1 MTAGTREFDLI
12 VFGATGF
19 VGVLTARHL
28 AQHAPDGVRIA
39 LAGRTQAKLEK
50 VRAELGE
57 RAKDWGIVVAD
68 VDKPSTLDAMVARTT
83 VLCSTVGPYALYG
96 ETVVG
101 ACVNA
106 GTHYTDLTGEVL
118 FARRSIDKFH
128 EQAVAN
134 GTKIVHSCG
143 FDSIPS
149 DLGTFLVYEKAKA
162 DGAGTLGSTTLVI
175 RSIRGGASGGTI
187 ASAIGL
193 ADEVSADGEARRVA
207 GRPHSLSVDHTRE
220 TDARPGGDLATV
232 SGKDVDPSLS
242 GTLAPFFM
250 ASYNTRVVRRSNG
263 LLDFA
268 YGPTFSYRETMAVPG
283 PSVVTKVA
291 AHAVQGALAVGMAAL
306 AIKPLR
312 PVLEKVLPSPGE
324 GPSEKSQANGS
335 FIADVYTRATSGRR
349 YRSTIGAKLDPGYS
363 GTAVMLG
370 ESSLALA
377 LDGDTARGG
386 ATLPDRAGVLTPAVA
401 LGDVLADR
409 LRAQDFTVTVE
420 ELT

>member
-1 MTAGTREFDLI
+1 M
-12 VFGATGF
+12 FGATGF
-19 VGVLTARHL
+19 VGELTARHL
-28 AQHAPDGVRIA
+28 ANHAPEGVRIA
-39 LAGRTQAKLEK
+39 LAGRNAAKLEK
-50 VRAELGE
+50 LRDSLGPRAAGF
-57 RAKDWGIVVAD
+57 GIVVAD
-68 VDKPSTLDAMVARTT
+68 VDKPSTLDEMVARTT
-83 VLCSTVGPYALYG
+83 VLCSTVGPYAKYG

-128 EQAVAN
+128 EQAAGN

-149 DLGTFLVYEKAKA
+149 DLGTFLVHERAQA
-162 DGAGTLGSTTLVI
+162 DGAGTLGSTTLVM
-175 RSIRGGASGGTI
+175 RSLRGGASGGTI

-193 ADEVSADGEARRVA
+193 ADEVTADREARRIA
-207 GRPHSLSVDHTRE
+207 GRPHSLSADPTRE
-220 TDARPGGDLATV
+220 TPTQPGDLSTV
-232 SGKDVDPSLS
+232 DASTVDPSLR

-268 YGPTFSYRETMAVPG
+268 YGPDFTYRETMSVGSVP
-283 PSVVTKVA
+283 VVSTVA
-291 AHAVQGALAVGMAAL
+291 SHVVRGALAVGMAAL

-312 PVLEKVLPSPGE
+312 PALEKVLPAPGE
-324 GPSEKSQANGS
+324 GPSEKSQANGR
-335 FIADVYTRATSGRR
+335 FIGDVYTRTTSGRR
-349 YRSTIGAKLDPGYS
+349 YRATIGADLDPGYS

-370 ESSLALA
+370 EASLALA
-377 LDGDTARGG
+377 LDGDPARGG
-386 ATLPDRAGVLTPAVA
+386 AALPDRAGVLTPAVA
-401 LGDVLADR
+401 LGGVLADR
-409 LRAQDFTVTVE
+409 LRAQGFTVTVD

>member
-1 MTAGTREFDLI
+1 MSTAGTREFDLI

-19 VGVLTARHL
+19 VGELTAKHL
-28 AQHAPDGVRIA
+28 AAHAPAGVKIA

-50 VRAELGE
+50 LRDSLG
-57 RAKDWGIVVAD
+57 AGAQDWGVVVAD
-68 VDKPSTLDAMVARTT
+68 VDKPSTLDAMAARTT

-118 FARRSIDKFH
+118 FARRSIDKYH
-128 EQAVAN
+128 EQAVAS

-149 DLGTFLVYEKAKA
+149 DLGTFLVYEKAQA

-175 RSIRGGASGGTI
+175 RSLRGGASGGTI

-193 ADEVSADGEARRVA
+193 ADEVAADREARRIA
-207 GRPHSLSVDHTRE
+207 GRPHSLTVDPARE
-220 TDARPGGDLATV
+220 TPSQPGDLSVVDAST
-232 SGKDVDPSLS
+232 VDPSLRGS
-242 GTLAPFFM
+242 LAPFFM

-268 YGPTFSYRETMAVPG
+268 YGPDFSYRETMAIPG
-283 PSVVTKVA
+283 PPIVSKIGSHV
-291 AHAVQGALAVGMAAL
+291 VQGALAVGMGAL

-312 PVLEKVLPSPGE
+312 PVLDRILPQPGE

-335 FIADVYTRATSGRR
+335 FIADVYTRTTGGRR

-377 LDGDTARGG
+377 LDGDPARGG
-386 ATLPDRAGVLTPAVA
+386 AALPDRAGVLTPAVA
-401 LGDVLADR
+401 MGDALADR
-409 LRAQDFTVTVE
+409 LRAQGFTVEVD
-420 ELT
+420 ELS

>member
-19 VGVLTARHL
+19 VGLLTARHL
-28 AQHAPDGVRIA
+28 AKHAPDGVRIA

-57 RAKDWGIVVAD
+57 RAREWGIVVAD

-149 DLGTFLVYEKAKA
+149 DLGTFLLYERARA
-162 DGAGTLGSTTLVI
+162 DDAGTLGATTLVI

-193 ADEVSADGEARRVA
+193 ADEVSTDRDARRVA

-220 TDARPGGDLATV
+220 TPKQPGDLSVVDAKT
-232 SGKDVDPSLS
+232 VDPSLT
-242 GTLAPFFM
+242 GKLAPFFM

-268 YGPTFSYRETMAVPG
+268 YGPDFTYRETMAVPG
-283 PSVVTKVA
+283 PPVVTAVA
-291 AHAVQGALAVGMAAL
+291 ARAVQGALAVGMAAL

-312 PVLEKVLPSPGE
+312 PVLDRVLPSPGE
-324 GPSEKSQANGS
+324 GPSEKSQAKGS
-335 FIADVYTRATSGRR
+335 FIADVYTRTTGGRR
-349 YRSTIGAKLDPGYS
+349 YRSTIGARLDPGYS

-386 ATLPDRAGVLTPAVA
+386 APLPERAGVLTPAVA

-409 LRAQDFTVTVE
+409 LRAQNFTVTVD
-420 ELT
+420 ELA

>member
-1 MTAGTREFDLI
+1 MTAGTREFDII

-28 AQHAPDGVRIA
+28 AWHAPAGVKVA
-39 LAGRTQAKLEK
+39 LAGRSQEKLE
-50 VRAELGE
+50 RLRDRLGGD
-57 RAKDWGIVVAD
+57 AAGWGIVTAD
-68 VDKPSTLDAMVARTT
+68 VDAPSTVDAMVARTT
-83 VLCSTVGPYALYG
+83 VLCTTVGPYAKYG
-96 ETVVG
+96 EIVVG

-128 EQAVAN
+128 EQAAAN

-149 DLGTFLVYEKAKA
+149 DLGTYLVYERAKS
-162 DGAGTLGSTTLVI
+162 DGAGTLGPTTLVI

-193 ADEVSADGEARRVA
+193 ADEVTADREARRVA
-207 GRPHSLSVDHTRE
+207 GRPHSLSVDPTRE
-220 TDARPGGDLATV
+220 APQQPGDLSVVNAA
-232 SGKDVDPSLS
+232 SVDPSLS

-268 YGPTFSYRETMAVPG
+268 YGPDFSYRETMAVPG
-283 PSVVTKVA
+283 PSVVSKVGS
-291 AHAVQGALAVGMAAL
+291 HLVQGALAVGMGAL

-312 PVLEKVLPSPGE
+312 PVLDRILPQPGQ
-324 GPSEKSQANGS
+324 GPSEKSQAKGN
-335 FIADVYTRATSGRR
+335 FIADVYSRTTGGRR
-349 YRSTIGAKLDPGYS
+349 YRSTIGADLDPGYS

-377 LDGDTARGG
+377 LDGDAARGG
-386 ATLPDRAGVLTPAVA
+386 AKLPDRGGVLTPAVA
-401 LGDVLADR
+401 LGDALADR
-409 LRAQDFTVTVE
+409 LRAQGFTVKVD
-420 ELT
+420 ELS

>member
-1 MTAGTREFDLI
+1 MTAGTREFDII

-19 VGVLTARHL
+19 VGELTARHL
-28 AQHAPDGVRIA
+28 AKHAPDGVRIA
-39 LAGRTQAKLEK
+39 LAGRTEGKLEK
-50 VRAELGE
+50 LRTSLGE
-57 RAKDWGIVVAD
+57 KAKDFGIVVAD
-68 VDKPSTLDAMVARTT
+68 VDRPSTLDSMVARTT
-83 VLCSTVGPYALYG
+83 VLCSTVGPYAKYG

-193 ADEVSADGEARRVA
+193 ADEVSTDRDARRVA
-207 GRPHSLSVDHTRE
+207 GRPHSLSVDHSRE
-220 TDARPGGDLATV
+220 TDARPGSDLGTV

-283 PSVVTKVA
+283 PGIVSAVA
-291 AHAVQGALAVGMAAL
+291 ARAVQGALAVGMAAL

-312 PVLEKVLPSPGE
+312 PVLDRVLPAPGE
-324 GPSEKSQANGS
+324 GPSEASQAKGS
-335 FIADVYTRATSGRR
+335 FIADVYTRTTGGRR

-377 LDGDTARGG
+377 LDGDSARGG
-386 ATLPDRAGVLTPAVA
+386 APLPAYAGVLTPAVA
-401 LGDVLADR
+401 LGDVLAER
-409 LRAQDFTVTVE
+409 LRAQDFTVTVD
-420 ELT
+420 ELH

>member
-19 VGVLTARHL
+19 VGELTARHL
-28 AQHAPDGVRIA
+28 ANHAPDGVRIA

-50 VRAELGE
+50 LRAGLGDG
-57 RAKDWGIVVAD
+57 AKDFGLVVAD
-68 VDKPSTLDAMVARTT
+68 VDRPSTLDEMVARTT
-83 VLCSTVGPYALYG
+83 VLCSTVGPYARYG

-149 DLGTFLVYEKAKA
+149 DLGTFLVYERAKA
-162 DGAGTLGSTTLVI
+162 DGAGTLGSTTLVM
-175 RSIRGGASGGTI
+175 RDLRGGASGGTI

-193 ADEVSADGEARRVA
+193 ADEVSVDREARRIA
-207 GRPHSLSVDHTRE
+207 GRPHSLTVDDSRE
-220 TDARPGGDLATV
+220 ARKQPGDLSVVDAKT
-232 SGKDVDPSLS
+232 VDPSLS
-242 GTLAPFFM
+242 GKLAPFFM
-250 ASYNTRVVRRSNG
+250 GSYNTRVVRRSNG
-263 LLDFA
+263 LLDFG
-268 YGPTFSYRETMAVPG
+268 YGPDFRYRETM
-283 PSVVTKVA
+283 SVGSHPIVSTVA
-291 AHAVQGALAVGMAAL
+291 SHAVQGALAVGMAAL

-312 PVLEKVLPSPGE
+312 PVLDRILPAPGE
-324 GPSEKSQANGS
+324 GPSEASQAKGR
-335 FIADVYTRATSGRR
+335 FRGEVYTRTTSGRR
-349 YRSTIGAKLDPGYS
+349 YRATIGAQLDPGYS

-370 ESSLALA
+370 EASLALA
-377 LDGDTARGG
+377 LDGDATRGG
-386 ATLPDRAGVLTPAVA
+386 APLPTYAGVLTPAVA
-401 LGDVLADR
+401 LGDVLADH
-409 LRAQDFTVTVE
+409 LRAQGFTVTVD

>member
-1 MTAGTREFDLI
+1 MTASIREFDLI

-19 VGVLTARHL
+19 VGELTAKHL
-28 AQHAPDGVRIA
+28 AAHAPAEVRIA

-50 VRAELGE
+50 LRASLG
-57 RAKDWGIVVAD
+57 AGAADFGIVVAD

-118 FARRSIDKFH
+118 FARRTIDKFH

-149 DLGTFLVYEKAKA
+149 DLGTFLVHERAQA
-162 DGAGTLGSTTLVI
+162 DGAGTLGPTTLVM
-175 RSIRGGASGGTI
+175 RSLRGGASGGTI

-193 ADEVSADGEARRVA
+193 ADEVASDREARRVA
-207 GRPHSLSVDHTRE
+207 GRPHSLSADPTRE
-220 TDARPGGDLATV
+220 SPAQPGDLATV
-232 SGKDVDPSLS
+232 GASAVDPSLT

-268 YGPTFSYRETMAVPG
+268 YGPDFTYRETMAVPG
-283 PSVVTKVA
+283 PSLVSKIGS
-291 AHAVQGALAVGMAAL
+291 HAVQGALAVGMAAL

-312 PVLEKVLPSPGE
+312 PVLDKVLPAPGE
-324 GPSEKSQANGS
+324 GPSEKSQAKGK
-335 FIADVYTRATSGRR
+335 FIADVYSRTTGGRR
-349 YRSTIGAKLDPGYS
+349 YRSTIGAELDPGYS

-377 LDGDTARGG
+377 LDGDAARGG
-386 ATLPDRAGVLTPAVA
+386 ATLPDRGGVLTPAVA
-401 LGDVLADR
+401 LGDALADR
-409 LRAQDFTVTVE
+409 LRAQGFTVTVD

>member
-1 MTAGTREFDLI
+1 MTSGTREFDLI

-19 VGVLTARHL
+19 VGELTARHL
-28 AQHAPDGVRIA
+28 AWHAPAGVRVA
-39 LAGRTQAKLEK
+39 LAGRSQEKLEK
-50 VRAELGE
+50 VRARLGGD
-57 RAKDWGIVVAD
+57 AADWGIVVAD
-68 VDKPSTLDAMVARTT
+68 VDQPSTLDSMVARTT

-118 FARRSIDKFH
+118 FARRSIDKFN
-128 EQAVAN
+128 EQAEAN

-149 DLGTFLVYEKAKA
+149 DLGTFLVYERAKS
-162 DGAGTLGSTTLVI
+162 DGAGTLGSTTLVM
-175 RSIRGGASGGTI
+175 RSLRGGASGGTI

-193 ADEVSADGEARRVA
+193 ADEVTQDREARRVA
-207 GRPHSLSVDHTRE
+207 GRPHSLSVDPNRE
-220 TDARPGGDLATV
+220 TPKQPGDLSVVDAST
-232 SGKDVDPSLS
+232 VDPSLS
-242 GTLAPFFM
+242 GKLAPFFM

-268 YGPTFSYRETMAVPG
+268 YGPEFSYRETM
-283 PSVVTKVA
+283 SVGGLPVISTVA
-291 AHAVQGALAVGMAAL
+291 SHVVQGALAVGMGLL

-312 PVLEKVLPSPGE
+312 PVLNRVLPAPGQ
-324 GPSEKSQANGS
+324 GPSEKSQAKGN
-335 FIADVYTRATSGRR
+335 FIADVYTRTTGGRR
-349 YRSTIGAKLDPGYS
+349 YRSTIGADLDPGYS

-377 LDGDTARGG
+377 LDGDAARGG
-386 ATLPDRAGVLTPAVA
+386 AKLPDRGGVLTPAVA
-401 LGDVLADR
+401 LGDVLVDR
-409 LRAQDFTVTVE
+409 LRAQGFTVTVD

>member
-28 AQHAPDGVRIA
+28 AKHAPDGVRIA

-50 VRAELGE
+50 VRSELGE

-149 DLGTFLVYEKAKA
+149 DLGTFLVYEKARA

-193 ADEVSADGEARRVA
+193 ADEVSADRDARRVA

-220 TDARPGGDLATV
+220 APKQPGDLSVVDAKT
-232 SGKDVDPSLS
+232 VDPSLT
-242 GTLAPFFM
+242 GRLAPFFM

-268 YGPTFSYRETMAVPG
+268 YGPDFTYRETMAVPG
-283 PSVVTKVA
+283 PPVVKAVA

-312 PVLEKVLPSPGE
+312 PVLDRILPSPGE
-324 GPSEKSQANGS
+324 GPSESSQAKGS
-335 FIADVYTRATSGRR
+335 FIADVYTRTTSGRR
-349 YRSTIGAKLDPGYS
+349 YRSTIGARLDPGYS

-386 ATLPDRAGVLTPAVA
+386 AALPDRAGVLTPAVA

-420 ELT
+420 ELTA